1 MFYRLLASNLVGP
14 VEPCTLGVLV
24 SAKTALCLHGGTPTS
39 TSGAWGYHQGPPW
52 VFACVLVFAFDFAS

>member
-1 MFYRLLASNLVGP
+1 MFYRLLASNLVGSSG
-14 VEPCTLGVLV
+14 TLYLEGLV
-24 SAKTALCLHGGTPTS
+24 NAKTALCLHGGTPTS